1 MTHQT
6 NFSVGNLVK
15 IVDPAEHPSEWA
27 IFVIANIESSR
38 HSLTAKDKR
47 LCEPLWVTSDEIIL
61 ASSENN
67 SSKVCPNC
75 KGKGRYQ
82 TFIAG
87 DGWTDAPCHLCN
99 PRSPWYKQYNPDK

>member
-1 MTHQT
+1 MTNQA

-27 IFVIANIESSR
+27 TFVITDIKSSR
-38 HSLTAKDKR
+38 YSLAAKDKR
-47 LCEPLWVTSDEIIL
+47 LCEPLWVASDEITFIL
-61 ASSENN
+61 TENN
-67 SSKVCPNC
+67 SSRVCPNC

-87 DGWTDAPCHLCN
+87 DGWTNAPCHLCN
-99 PRSPWYKQYNPDK
+99 PVSPWYKQYNPNK